1 LTTTVRIAELQRANV
16 NSGQIVWLSS
26 SDAPDAF
33 PNVDTALAEPDG
45 LLAAGGDLEINRLV
59 AAYSK
64 GIFPWYDDGQPILWW
79 SPDPRCVLYPAEFHV
94 AKRLKQTGR
103 CSSLTLSFNQAFD
116 QVISACAAKRELQSG
131 TWITAEMIAAFQRL
145 HREGWAHSVEVWNAR
160 QLVGGLYGLAIG
172 KVFFGESMFSRE
184 TNASKFAMYGLCQ
197 HLLENDFVMLDCQVV
212 SQHLITLGATT
223 IPRTEFA
230 TILEQHCR
238 PTVRFGQWPEKT
250 QPICDLMLK

>member
-1 LTTTVRIAELQRANV
+1 MITVRIAELQRTSVSN
-16 NSGQIVWLSS
+16 GQIVWLST

-33 PNVDTALAEPDG
+33 PNIETALTEPDG
-45 LLAAGGDLEINRLV
+45 LLAAGGDLETDRLV

-79 SPDPRCVLYPAEFHV
+79 SPDPRCVLFPTEFHI

-103 CSSLTLSFNQAFD
+103 SSSLTLSFNQAFD
-116 QVISACAAKRELQSG
+116 QVIRACAGKRELQLG
-131 TWITAEMIAAFQRL
+131 TWITAEMIGAYERL
-145 HREGWAHSVEVWNAR
+145 HREGWAHSVEIWNSN

-172 KVFFGESMFSRE
+172 RVFFGESMFSRE
-184 TNASKFAMYGLCQ
+184 SNASKFAMYGLCR

-212 SQHLITLGATT
+212 SQHLTTLGATT

-230 TILEQHCR
+230 TTLEQYCH
-238 PTVRFGQWPEKT
+238 PTVRFGEWPDKT
-250 QPICDLMLK
+250 LPICELMLK